1 MSSIIKYPLI
11 NEKTLKLLREDN
23 TLVFVVDR
31 RFSKLAIRS
40 ALEELYELKIANIN
54 TLVDVRGNK
63 KAFVRLTDEQIAL
76 EIATNLGLM

>member
-1 MSSIIKYPLI
+1 MSNIVKYPLV
-11 NEKTLKLLREDN
+11 NEKTLILLRENN

-31 RFSKLAIRS
+31 RFSKLAIKN

-63 KAFVRLTDEQIAL
+63 KAFVKLIDEQIAL

>member
-23 TLVFVVDR
+23 ILVFVVDR

>member
-1 MSSIIKYPLI
+1 MSNIIKYPLI
-11 NEKTLKLLREDN
+11 NEKTLNVLRENN

-31 RFSKLAIRS
+31 RFNKLAIKN

-63 KAFVRLTDEQIAL
+63 KAFVKLTDEQIAL

>member
-31 RFSKLAIRS
+31 RFGKLAIRS